1 MGRIISEHKRKERI
15 QIFCIAAD
23 AFVVLEGKMVAKDNL
38 NVEVVG
44 ARERDLKEV
53 LTKCHVESAISAN
66 QAYCRYC
73 ATAVV
78 APSSKK

>member
-44 ARERDLKEV
+44 ENV
-53 LTKCHVESAISAN
+53 I
-66 QAYCRYC
+66 
-73 ATAVV
+73 
-78 APSSKK
+78 